1 VFYPGLPSHPR
12 YELVREL
19 FIKGGAGGMLAFE
32 PCGGMEAAETLV
44 KVGRVNKLSFVALH
58 NFASFAC
65 VGVLALARCSYF
77 FVNSAVPCM

>member
-32 PCGGMEAAETLV
+32 PCGGMEAAETLL
-44 KVGRVNKLSFVALH
+44 KVGRATNCQGRPCNKLS
-58 NFASFAC
+58 
-65 VGVLALARCSYF
+65 R
-77 FVNSAVPCM
+77 